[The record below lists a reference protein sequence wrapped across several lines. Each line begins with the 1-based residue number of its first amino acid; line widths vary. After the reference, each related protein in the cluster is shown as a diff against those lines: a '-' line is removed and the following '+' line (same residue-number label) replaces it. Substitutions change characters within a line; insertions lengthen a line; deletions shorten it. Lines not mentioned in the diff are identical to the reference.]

1 VISTFSPTAVVSVAR
16 FSDFDLRR
24 PKRKSVRK
32 TSEAAAESPTPTP
45 IPAFAPTVR
54 PPGVVPLLEA
64 VGDAVTVDT
73 GLAGTEMDCT
83 PPLPPLLLDVVGDL
97 ELPVV
102 TPVVKVSVAVVLPTT
117 GVFND
122 AFAVV
127 IKVRV
132 AVVLSIGV
140 IFEDDSAIVAVTTT
154 VVVTDTRLTTIL
166 VNVWVC
172 TVA

>member
-1 VISTFSPTAVVSVAR
+1 MVSGAR

-24 PKRKSVRK
+24 PKRKSVRN
-32 TSEAAAESPTPTP
+32 TSEAAAESPTPAP

-54 PPGVVPLLEA
+54 PPGVPFLEG
-64 VGDAVTVDT
+64 VGEAVTVDT

-83 PPLPPLLLDVVGDL
+83 PPLPPVLLEVIEVLAL
-97 ELPVV
+97 
-102 TPVVKVSVAVVLPTT
+102 VSVSVT
-117 GVFND
+117 GVCVTTTVSVFPIEVVFGC
-122 AFAVV
+122 AEAVFV
-127 IKVRV
+127 KIRV
-132 AVVLSIGV
+132 AVVLVSGV
-140 IFEDDSAIVAVTTT
+140 LFEDDSAIVAVTTT